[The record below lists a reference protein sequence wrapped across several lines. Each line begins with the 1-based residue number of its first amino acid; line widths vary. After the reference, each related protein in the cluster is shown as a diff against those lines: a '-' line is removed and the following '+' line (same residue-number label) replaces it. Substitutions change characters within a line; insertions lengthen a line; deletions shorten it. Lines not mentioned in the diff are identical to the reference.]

1 MSVQQYRGHANSQP
15 LIMQLFQVNL
25 FKQVTTDMFTDSKH
39 PEIQREIADGNQDAG
54 NQKKAVCQKNLT
66 WNYLKYA
73 CNINRVVEKGM
84 SAQETFVLESLENH
98 EE

>member
-1 MSVQQYRGHANSQP
+1 MGGKGCTERKPATPEEYPQSLEVITEQMSVQQYRGHANSQP

-66 WNYLKYA
+66 
-73 CNINRVVEKGM
+73 
-84 SAQETFVLESLENH
+84 
-98 EE
+98 